1 MGKARGRWRLATAC
15 VVAAA
20 VGSTAVVAVASP
32 SSSDA
37 AAQQYQYDKK
47 QTICHHTGSRTNP
60 TVTIVVSSNAVP
72 AHLGHG
78 DTLGPCRS

>member
-1 MGKARGRWRLATAC
+1 MGETGRRIAGVLTIAAVLATA
-15 VVAAA
+15 AAA
-20 VGSTAVVAVASP
+20 FASP
-32 SSSDA
+32 KANDA

-47 QTICHHTGSRTNP
+47 VTICHHTGSNTNP

-72 AHLGHG
+72 AHLAHG